1 MAKLER
7 RGCWL
12 LIPKLETRKAN
23 KVLILNKMYEV
34 KPTRKKSGWLI
45 CNGHSVTGGFFSIG
59 STSRGFIQQGELPSE
74 YQVKI
79 PQTSCLLRCYRIP
92 HSNRFLCLAKPFPGN
107 ISWYYCYHWYAHPKW
122 LSDAEAM
129 GGSRVPVTPWV
140 AAVGQDSRTCPR
152 WIGSV
157 ILSSILSSTHLE
169 VHFLLV
175 IVWIFEECMKSQ
187 SCRVEVMETL
197 LGIADRRPPARKFI
211 LKMYSS
217 IMQTGNLRKK
227 VL

>member
-1 MAKLER
+1 MLIWLLMAKLER

-23 KVLILNKMYEV
+23 RVLILNKMYEV
-34 KPTRKKSGWLI
+34 KPTRKESGWLI

-107 ISWYYCYHWYAHPKW
+107 ISWYYCYHWCSPEMIIWRRGSGWKSGSCNAV
-122 LSDAEAM
+122 S
-129 GGSRVPVTPWV
+129 GGCWTEFS
-140 AAVGQDSRTCPR
+140 
-152 WIGSV
+152 
-157 ILSSILSSTHLE
+157 
-169 VHFLLV
+169 
-175 IVWIFEECMKSQ
+175 
-187 SCRVEVMETL
+187 
-197 LGIADRRPPARKFI
+197 
-211 LKMYSS
+211 
-217 IMQTGNLRKK
+217 
-227 VL
+227 

>member
-23 KVLILNKMYEV
+23 RVLILNKMYEV

-92 HSNRFLCLAKPFPGN
+92 HSNRFLCLAKPFPVN

-122 LSDAEAM
+122 LSDAEVM

-140 AAVGQDSRTCPR
+140 AAVGQDSRKCPR

-157 ILSSILSSTHLE
+157 ILSSILSSTHLDAFGGSFSSRYRVDFRR
-169 VHFLLV
+169 VH
-175 IVWIFEECMKSQ
+175 EEAELQSWSNGNPSRHSWSMASCEKSH
-187 SCRVEVMETL
+187 
-197 LGIADRRPPARKFI
+197 
-211 LKMYSS
+211 
-217 IMQTGNLRKK
+217 
-227 VL
+227 